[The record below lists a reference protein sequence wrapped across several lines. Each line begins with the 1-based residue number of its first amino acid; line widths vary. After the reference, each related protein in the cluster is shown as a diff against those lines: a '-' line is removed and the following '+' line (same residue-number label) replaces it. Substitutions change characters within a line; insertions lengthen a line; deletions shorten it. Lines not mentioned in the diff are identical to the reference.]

1 MHPLQQPSQHQG
13 AQSARPVPKVRTG
26 GSPVSVSVA
35 ASLALMGDSLLYA
48 VLAAEAPALG
58 IPLVSV
64 GLLLSANR
72 FVRLITNSLA
82 GAVYHRYGRE
92 WPYFLAMVASAFTT
106 FAYGLPIGFAFFLL
120 ARLAWGTCWSF
131 LNLGMYL
138 SVLDHSD
145 ERTRGQ
151 WMGRIKSISRIGTIG
166 AVTLGAYLTDLV
178 GFRPV
183 VFGMGVLAL
192 AGAAVSL
199 GDVRAAVQNGRR
211 RTGNAL
217 RAEVP
222 SRSEGRDAAHGGQAA
237 DAGPAQ
243 PVHAPDPAQQTRP
256 LAHPQTRPQIQ
267 PQAHPQAQP
276 QTRPGRVYILHF
288 LGFIFGFIMNGVV
301 VGTLALLVLQ
311 RYGESVG
318 LFGTVLGA
326 ATLSGL
332 LLGVRWVAEI
342 AWGPLAGAVGDRVGA
357 ERAVLVSAAAMA
369 AGLAGLAWASG
380 PHLLILLET
389 GVFVAG
395 VTLSA
400 CLDSVVGRVAIGT
413 NRVNKVMSLYVT
425 AQDLGSALGPLVGY
439 LVGVGVGLEGLYVG
453 ASLLLVFGALLS
465 AAAHRRVA

>member
-1 MHPLQQPSQHQG
+1 MHPLQQPSQHQS
-13 AQSARPVPKVRTG
+13 AQSARPVLRSNRRLARVGVRG
-26 GSPVSVSVA
+26 R
-35 ASLALMGDSLLYA
+35 LACTDGRFLLYA

-138 SVLDHSD
+138 SVLEHSD

-166 AVTLGAYLTDLV
+166 GHVGSVLDRPRRIPPRRFRHGRVGA
-178 GFRPV
+178 GRSCRI
-183 VFGMGVLAL
+183 A
-192 AGAAVSL
+192 
-199 GDVRAAVQNGRR
+199 RR
-211 RTGNAL
+211 RAGCGAKRTQTDGNCPSCGGSL
-217 RAEVP
+217 SQRRAT
-222 SRSEGRDAAHGGQAA
+222 AHGGQAA
-237 DAGPAQ
+237 DAGRAAGARAGPGAADDRW
-243 PVHAPDPAQQTRP
+243 PNRSATADPTAGPTAGRIGPRLHLAFPGLYLRFHHERGRRGYPGPSRLAALRRVGRP
-256 LAHPQTRPQIQ
+256 
-267 PQAHPQAQP
+267 
-276 QTRPGRVYILHF
+276 
-288 LGFIFGFIMNGVV
+288 
-301 VGTLALLVLQ
+301 
-311 RYGESVG
+311 SVPSW
-318 LFGTVLGA
+318 A

-395 VTLSA
+395 VTLSV

>member
-138 SVLDHSD
+138 SVLEHSD

-151 WMGRIKSISRIGTIG
+151 WMGRIKSISRIGTIV

-256 LAHPQTRPQIQ
+256 
-267 PQAHPQAQP
+267 QAQP
-276 QTRPGRVYILHF
+276 QAESGRVYILHF

-395 VTLSA
+395 VTLSV

>member
-138 SVLDHSD
+138 SVLEHSD

-151 WMGRIKSISRIGTIG
+151 WMGRIKSISRIGTIV

-237 DAGPAQ
+237 DAGPGQ

-256 LAHPQTRPQIQ
+256 LA
-267 PQAHPQAQP
+267 QP
-276 QTRPGRVYILHF
+276 QTQPGRVYILHF

-395 VTLSA
+395 VTLSV

-465 AAAHRRVA
+465 VAAHRRVA